1 MQTISVLYKRELAA
15 YFRSWNGYAVAALSL
30 LVAGV
35 LFMAIPM
42 GRARLSNEALELFFM
57 NTSFL
62 VMIAGIALSVRLISE
77 ERASGTLVLL
87 NTSPAS
93 DRDIVIAKFLAAFT
107 FLGGIIL
114 LTLYMPLLLQ
124 INGKISNGQLV
135 VGYIGLFMLGAMSLS
150 LGIFAS
156 SLVKNQLLALVIG
169 ATLNTLF
176 AIMFLFAKVL
186 DPPFKDFFS
195 QLDVWQL
202 RFVAGPQKGILNLSD
217 VVFYGAIVYFFLLLA
232 VKTMGAR
239 RWR

>member
-1 MQTISVLYKRELAA
+1 MQTISVLYRRELAA
-15 YFRSWNGYAVAALSL
+15 YFRSWTGYAVASLVL

-57 NTSFL
+57 NTSLL

-77 ERASGTLVLL
+77 ERSSGTLVLL
-87 NTSPAS
+87 NTSPAT
-93 DRDIVIAKFLAAFT
+93 DRDIVVAKFLAAMT
-107 FLGGIIL
+107 FLSGIIL

-124 INGKISNGQLV
+124 INGKISNGQLL
-135 VGYIGLFMLGAMSLS
+135 VGYLGMFLLGAMSLS
-150 LGIFAS
+150 IGLFAS

-169 ATLNTLF
+169 ATINTLF
-176 AIMFLFAKVL
+176 VIMFLFAKVL
-186 DPPFKDFFS
+186 DPPFSKFFS
-195 QLDVWQL
+195 QLDAWQL

-217 VVFYGAIVYFFLLLA
+217 VVFYGGVIYLFLLLA
-232 VKTMGAR
+232 TKTMGAR